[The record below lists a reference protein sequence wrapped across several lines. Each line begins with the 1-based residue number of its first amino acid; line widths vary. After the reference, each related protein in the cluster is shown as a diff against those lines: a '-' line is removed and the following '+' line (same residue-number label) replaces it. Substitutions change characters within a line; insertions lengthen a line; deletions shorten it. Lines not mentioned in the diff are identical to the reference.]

1 MSARIIGWDNFKGF
15 LICLVVFGHFL
26 EIFIGTTGLIRN
38 IWMLIYCMHMPA
50 FAFVSGYFF
59 KNKPKFYLK
68 YGLIYI
74 VFQIFY
80 IWYAGAYSDE
90 KWPYEMTW
98 HNFFLRPCH
107 HLWYIFSLLVW
118 GTVAAVCRKIT
129 LPVLLLSVTVAIAVP
144 YSHILSIW
152 LKSIY
157 FLPYFMLGLYL
168 RRINFNLQDFLTRY
182 HRLINGAFIGGALL
196 MLLLFDL
203 QKFHYQWLLGICQY
217 TGFYT
222 PTDQIF
228 LIALATAGTLSAAQL
243 IYARPRKFLTW
254 CCRYTLYIY
263 LLHMMLILPFRA

>member
-38 IWMLIYCMHMPA
+38 IWLLIYCMHMPA

-118 GTVAAVCRKIT
+118 GAVAAVCRKIT
-129 LPVLLLSVTVAIAVP
+129 LPLLLLSVAAAIAVP
-144 YSHILSIW
+144 DCRILLIW
-152 LKSIY
+152 HKSIY
-157 FLPYFMLGLYL
+157 FFPYFMLGLYL
-168 RRINFNLQDFLTRY
+168 RRTNFNLQDFLARY
-182 HRLINGAFIGGALL
+182 RRFINGVFIGGALL

-203 QKFHYQWLLGICQY
+203 LKFHASWLFGTRYY
-217 TGFYT
+217 TGFYN
-222 PTDQIF
+222 PADQIF
-228 LIALATAGTLSAAQL
+228 MMALATAGTLSAAQL
-243 IYARPRKFLTW
+243 IYARPWKFLTW
-254 CCRYTLYIY
+254 CGRYTLYIY
-263 LLHMMLILPFRA
+263 LLHMMLILPFRS